1 MASRPL
7 IWPVRSLNGAAESE
21 IMEDYWAKA
30 CPVHSELAYSAAP
43 ILKRIIRQVVVKPRS
58 SCVHKEVRSFKNT
71 IDRWGL

>member
-21 IMEDYWAKA
+21 IMEDHWAKA
-30 CPVHSELAYSAAP
+30 CLFCP
-43 ILKRIIRQVVVKPRS
+43 ILKRIIRLVIVKPRS